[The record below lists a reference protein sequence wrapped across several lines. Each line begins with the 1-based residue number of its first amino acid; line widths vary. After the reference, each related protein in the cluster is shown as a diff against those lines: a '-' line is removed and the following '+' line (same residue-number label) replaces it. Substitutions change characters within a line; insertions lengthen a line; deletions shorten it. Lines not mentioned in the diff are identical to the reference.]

1 MAETTISTGALAS
14 LPGVAS
20 WRHTGARTGFEVAFF
35 TVDGRGVRIEGS
47 TAATEDDDSWIV
59 DYAIRLDN
67 SWTTRWARITGR
79 HPAGTYVTEIEA
91 DGAGGWTIDG
101 IPAPRLRGCLDLD
114 LESSAMTNTFPIH
127 RLRMRHG
134 STVSAPA
141 AYARAIGPAVERL
154 EQTYTRSGAESYD
167 YTAPALDFRCP
178 LTYDVHGLVV
188 DYPGIATRVH

>member
-1 MAETTISTGALAS
+1 MAGPTIALAP
-14 LPGVAS
+14 LPAAAS
-20 WRHTGARTGFEVAFF
+20 WRHTDARTGFEVAFF
-35 TVDGRGVRIEGS
+35 TIDGRGVRIEGS
-47 TAATEDDDSWIV
+47 TTATENDDSWIV

-67 SWTTRWARITGR
+67 SWSTRWARITGR
-79 HPAGTYVTEIEA
+79 GIAGAHVTEIEA
-91 DGAGGWTIDG
+91 DGTGNWTIDG

-127 RLRMRHG
+127 RLRMRLG

-141 AYARAIGPAVERL
+141 AYVRATGLAVERL
-154 EQTYTRSGAESYD
+154 EQTYTRSSTEGYD
-167 YTAPALDFRCP
+167 YAAPDLGFRCP